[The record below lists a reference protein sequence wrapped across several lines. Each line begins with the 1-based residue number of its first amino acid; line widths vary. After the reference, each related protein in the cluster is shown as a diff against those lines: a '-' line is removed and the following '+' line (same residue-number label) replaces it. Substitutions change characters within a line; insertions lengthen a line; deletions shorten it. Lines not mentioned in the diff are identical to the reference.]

1 MFFACPGCG
10 ATVMASPNPFY
21 GIGLSVHEH
30 IRLCT
35 ECTWCELSAGVVLDR
50 EQVAE
55 LTGARVKHMLF
66 RVGAF
71 LKHFS
76 RPGSSV

>member
-10 ATVMASPNPFY
+10 ATVKASPNPFY
-21 GIGLSVHEH
+21 GIGLSVHKH

-35 ECTWCELSAGVVLDR
+35 ECSWCELSAGAVLDR

-55 LTGARVKHMLF
+55 LTGIRIGHGFF
-66 RVGAF
+66 RVSAF
-71 LKHFS
+71 LKHFA
-76 RPGSSV
+76 RARRSV